1 MRGEKRYW
9 LHVAIDRFTGEIFD
23 QQLEAGT
30 NSSRA
35 SYSVISYS
43 DASRVICYSV
53 ITISWDLEASSKT
66 LIIGNPETLKL
77 DQGRFL
83 SFRINEFFQLVS
95 ILAFRLF
102 GGDILRELGPLTS
115 DLWLSSKQ

>member
-1 MRGEKRYW
+1 
-9 LHVAIDRFTGEIFD
+9 LA
-23 QQLEAGT
+23 AGT

-35 SYSVISYS
+35 TYSVISYS

-53 ITISWDLEASSKT
+53 ITSSWELGASSKT

-83 SFRINEFFQLVS
+83 SFFRIYEFFQLVS

-102 GGDILRELGPLTS
+102 SGDILRELGRLTS
-115 DLWLSSKQ
+115 DSDLRSLAFFSSKQ